1 MKTRNS
7 HLESILET
15 QIGEVSNNSSQE
27 EIFQNK
33 VIRPILKF
41 QNDLIIKIFIGYC
54 IKQKRV
60 FFKLSINKKFEYIE
74 HSLQRDMKFREFYK
88 GIVIGLFNI
97 EAFEEYSKNISNL
110 NRRITTMLIE
120 RLKSQI
126 QLLELVEN

>member
-27 EIFQNK
+27 EMFQNK

-41 QNDLIIKIFIGYC
+41 QNDLILKVFKEYC
-54 IKQKRV
+54 IKQKSV
-60 FFKLSINKKFEYIE
+60 FFKLSINKKLEYIE

-88 GIVIGLFNI
+88 GIILGFFTT
-97 EAFEEYSKNISNL
+97 EAFDEYSQNSSNL
-110 NRRITTMLIE
+110 NRRIITMLIE

-126 QLLELVEN
+126 QLLELVKN

>member
-15 QIGEVSNNSSQE
+15 QIGEISNNSSQE
-27 EIFQNK
+27 EMFQNK

-41 QNDLIIKIFIGYC
+41 QNDLILKIFIEYC
-54 IKQKRV
+54 IKQKCV
-60 FFKLSINKKFEYIE
+60 FFKLSVNKKLEYIE

-88 GIVIGLFNI
+88 GIVIGLFNA
-97 EAFEEYSKNISNL
+97 ESFEEYSKNSSNL
-110 NRRITTMLIE
+110 NRRIITMLIE